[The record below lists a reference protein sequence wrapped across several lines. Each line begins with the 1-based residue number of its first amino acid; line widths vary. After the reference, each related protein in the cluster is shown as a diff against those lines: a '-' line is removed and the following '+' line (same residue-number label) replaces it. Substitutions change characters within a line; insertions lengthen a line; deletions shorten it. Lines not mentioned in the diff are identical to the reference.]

1 MKARRIVRI
10 LSTGLLVA
18 GGIVGTSLVGP
29 EEAKA
34 SVCGYSQE
42 IRTYSSILSLN
53 LLGQTLD
60 PFGGQKV
67 VSVYGHCGP
76 TNVRIVTESPNGN
89 RYACIPPGDSWL
101 GFVNQGDRITGAYY
115 VGLC

>member
-1 MKARRIVRI
+1 MKARKITGI
-10 LSTGLLVA
+10 LSAVLLVA
-18 GGIVGTSLVGP
+18 GGIAGASLVAP

-42 IRTYSSILSLN
+42 VRSYNSILSLS

-76 TNVRIVTESPNGN
+76 TNVKIVTESPNGN
-89 RYACIPPGDSWL
+89 RYVCVPPGDSWL